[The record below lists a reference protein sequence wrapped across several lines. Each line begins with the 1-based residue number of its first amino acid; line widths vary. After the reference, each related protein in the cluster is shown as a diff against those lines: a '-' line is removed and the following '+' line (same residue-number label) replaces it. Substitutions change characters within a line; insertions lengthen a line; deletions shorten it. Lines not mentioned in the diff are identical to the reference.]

1 MLLRFDLAGKFALL
15 FRFFLS
21 LSAVAFSLQESF
33 YLFKGVLML
42 LFLALRVLWIISRH
56 VGYFVAFEHFK
67 FKLNKIITFKV
78 NGVETSE

>member
-1 MLLRFDLAGKFALL
+1 
-15 FRFFLS
+15 
-21 LSAVAFSLQESF
+21 
-33 YLFKGVLML
+33 ML

-78 NGVETSE
+78 NGVETSK